1 MRVERLGEGDPEYV
15 VIGSIHGD
23 EPCGAHAVEQ
33 LAAENPD
40 VEAPVALVVANEEAL
55 AAGKRYLD
63 EDLNRAF
70 PGDPDGDTHESR
82 LAADIADRFGDCT
95 ALSMHSTQSYSD
107 PFAIVNGMS
116 DLARHVCPRLGV
128 DAVVDAGTE
137 TDGRLFEAI
146 PQTVEVECGYQ
157 GSEQAAANAV
167 RVARAFLGAVG
178 ALPAAERPAT
188 EGVPVFRLRRPVPK
202 SAATE
207 YEVYADNFSEVPKGA
222 AFAAADG
229 TEVIADEDF
238 YPVLMSP
245 EGYEGLF
252 GYAAD
257 RVGTLP

>member
-1 MRVERLGEGDPEYV
+1 MRVEQLGDGDPEYV

-23 EPCGAHAVEQ
+23 EPCGMRAVENL
-33 LAAENPD
+33 LAEDPD
-40 VEAPVALVVANEEAL
+40 VEKPVALVVANEEAL
-55 AAGKRYLD
+55 AAGERYLE

-82 LAADIADRFGDCT
+82 LAAEIGERFGDCT
-95 ALSMHSTQSYSD
+95 ALSMHSTQSYGE
-107 PFAIVNGMS
+107 PFAIV
-116 DLARHVCPRLGV
+116 DRITDYARHISPRLGV

-146 PQTVEVECGYQ
+146 PRTIEVECGYQ
-157 GSEQAAANAV
+157 GSETAAANAT

-178 ALPAAERPAT
+178 VLPEAERPAAD
-188 EGVPVFRLRRPVPK
+188 GLPVFRLREPIPK
-202 SAATE
+202 EAVNE
-207 YEVYADNFSEVPKGA
+207 YEVYADNFTEVPEGT

-229 TEVIADEDF
+229 VDVVAEEGF

-245 EGYEGLF
+245 EGYEHVF
-252 GYAAD
+252 GYTAD